1 MRRLKIFLLLLLFV
15 FFIVAG
21 IKVVQM
27 RKHEL
32 DSAKAPEKPV
42 MAVFTARAEKGEFSV
57 VRSYRGEVRPERT
70 THLTPRIQGRIE
82 KINGR
87 AGEGFNSGRILVRL
101 DSKEIREKLQA
112 LKAEKEKIKHRVWFL
127 QRTNERQKELV
138 GGAVS
143 REQYE
148 RTVSDLSQARA
159 DLTRIEHELEE
170 VRTRIGYSSLKAGFR
185 GRIQTRLQ
193 EPGDM
198 AQPGKGILLLEDQSA
213 GYNVRIGV
221 PSEVQAGLKP
231 GRKITLRSGEDSLQ
245 AEITRIYPAAVSP
258 SPLIRIEAHLKKPPF
273 GLPSGASVEARLHQ
287 EKMQGVTVPARAVLE
302 QEEGAF
308 VFRVDEDS
316 RIRAVPVTIRGRNR
330 DRVLVRGEIREND
343 QVVVGP
349 RSLLVRLSPGILVR
363 KAAKGDS

>member
-1 MRRLKIFLLLLLFV
+1 MRRLKIFLLLLLAV
-15 FFIVAG
+15 FFLAAG
-21 IKVVQM
+21 IRLVQM
-27 RKHEL
+27 RKNEL

-42 MAVFTARAEKGEFSV
+42 MAVFTARVEKGGFSV
-57 VRSYRGEVRPERT
+57 ARSYRGEVRPERT
-70 THLTPRIQGRIE
+70 IHLSPRIQGRIE

-87 AGEGFNSGRILVRL
+87 AGDGFNSGKILVRL
-101 DSKEIREKLQA
+101 DSREIREKLRA

-127 QRTNERQKELV
+127 QRTHERQKELV

-159 DLTRIEHELEE
+159 DMKRIEHEREE
-170 VRTRIGYSSLKAGFR
+170 IRTRLGYSRLNAAFP

-213 GYNVRIGV
+213 GYNVRVSV

-231 GRKITLRSGEDSLQ
+231 GQKITLRSGEDSLQ

-273 GLPSGASVEARLHQ
+273 GLPSGASVQARLHR
-287 EKMQGVTVPARAVLE
+287 EELMGITVPARAVLE
-302 QEEGAF
+302 QKEGAF
-308 VFRVDEDS
+308 VFRVNEDS
-316 RIRAVPVTIRGRNR
+316 RIQAVPVTIRGRNR

-363 KAAKGDS
+363 RAAKGDS

>member
-1 MRRLKIFLLLLLFV
+1 MRRFKIFFLLLLAV
-15 FFIVAG
+15 FFLAAG
-21 IKVVQM
+21 IRLVQM
-27 RKHEL
+27 RKQEL

-42 MAVFTARAEKGEFSV
+42 MAVFTARAEKDEFSV
-57 VRSYRGEVRPERT
+57 VRSYRGEVRPEKT
-70 THLTPRIQGRIE
+70 IQMAARIQGRIE
-82 KINGR
+82 EINGR
-87 AGEGFNSGRILVRL
+87 AGDGFNSGKILVRL
-101 DSKEIREKLQA
+101 DSREIREKLQA
-112 LKAEKEKIKHRVWFL
+112 LKAEQEKIRHRVWFL
-127 QRTNERQKELV
+127 QRTHERQKELM

-159 DLTRIEHELEE
+159 DMKRIEHELEE
-170 VRTRIGYSSLKAGFR
+170 VRTRIGYFSLKAGFP

-198 AQPGKGILLLEDQSA
+198 AQPGKGILLLEDKSA

-221 PSEVQAGLKP
+221 PSEVQADLKP
-231 GRKITLRSGEDSLQ
+231 GQKITLRSGKDSLQ
-245 AEITRIYPAAVSP
+245 AEITRIYPAALSP
-258 SPLIRIEAHLKKPPF
+258 SPLIQIEAHLKKPPF
-273 GLPSGASVEARLHQ
+273 GLPGGSSVEARLHQ
-287 EKMQGVTVPARAVLE
+287 EEMQGVTVPARAVLE

-308 VFRVDEDS
+308 VFCVNEDS
-316 RIRAVPVTIRGRNR
+316 RIQAIPVTIRGRNR

-363 KAAKGDS
+363 RAAKGDS